1 MRYGSVRRSIWI
13 EAAVVSLLVAGAVAA
28 FVEDAAS
35 PMDRDELAISAADLR
50 TLSSAA
56 KRLADQ
62 FLAGQLTETFFQE
75 QSSLLYDQV
84 KSSHEELESGV
95 VEPGLEKQRANLT
108 RLAVLTEEQ
117 VAALENGD
125 DVRAARDSLA
135 ELFGQFKESEDGLK
149 H

>member
-1 MRYGSVRRSIWI
+1 MRRIWI
-13 EAAVVSLLVAGAVAA
+13 EAAVVSLLVAGGVAA
-28 FVEDAAS
+28 LVENAAS

-50 TLSSAA
+50 TSSSAA

-95 VEPGLEKQRANLT
+95 VEPSLEKQRADLT

-135 ELFGQFKESEDGLK
+135 ELFDQFKVLEDGLK

>member
-13 EAAVVSLLVAGAVAA
+13 GAAVVSLLVAGAVAA
-28 FVEDAAS
+28 FVENAAS
-35 PMDRDELAISAADLR
+35 PMDREELAISAADLR
-50 TLSSAA
+50 TTASAGS
-56 KRLADQ
+56 RLADQ

-84 KSSHEELESGV
+84 KSSHQELESAA
-95 VEPGLEKQRANLT
+95 VEPGLEQQGADLT

-135 ELFGQFKESEDGLK
+135 ELFDQFKVLEDGLK